1 MKKNANNKLKL
12 DKKTV
17 SKLNSLEEVNLNGG
31 IIALT
36 FPKRTI
42 IETCFC
48 MTEACFP
55 TPTGATLL

>member
-12 DKKTV
+12 DKKTI
-17 SKLNSLEEVNLNGG
+17 SKLNSTEEVDVNGG
-31 IIALT
+31 AIVFP

-48 MTEACFP
+48 LTGPCTP
-55 TPTGATLL
+55 TPVDVTSL

>member
-17 SKLNSLEEVNLNGG
+17 SKLNSVEEVNVDGG

-36 FPKRTI
+36 IPKRTI

-48 MTEACFP
+48 VTGACFP